1 MNIYELADIN
11 QNEAK
16 DLELKIMNSL
26 NLKDFSNKEHKL
38 IHKLAGADLLTS
50 SITRALVL
58 LYTNRVM
65 NTEWE
70 EPNE

>member
-1 MNIYELADIN
+1 
-11 QNEAK
+11 
-16 DLELKIMNSL
+16 LKIMNSL
-26 NLKDFSNKEHKL
+26 NLKNFSNKEHKL